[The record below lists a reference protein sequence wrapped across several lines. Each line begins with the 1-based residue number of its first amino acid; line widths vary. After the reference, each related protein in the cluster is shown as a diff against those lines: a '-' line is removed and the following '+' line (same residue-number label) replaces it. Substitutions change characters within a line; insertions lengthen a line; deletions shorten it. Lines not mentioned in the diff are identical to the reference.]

1 MLRSTAKN
9 HAFTCIVTS
18 PQQYGTI
25 QEEIAAK
32 GGTYDGH
39 HTQAHTQI
47 HKPGFV
53 GHVFQSLML
62 FYYLVVCH

>member
-18 PQQYGTI
+18 PDQYSQI

-32 GGTYDGH
+32 GGMSVRVKFGNGLIM
-39 HTQAHTQI
+39 A
-47 HKPGFV
+47 
-53 GHVFQSLML
+53 
-62 FYYLVVCH
+62 